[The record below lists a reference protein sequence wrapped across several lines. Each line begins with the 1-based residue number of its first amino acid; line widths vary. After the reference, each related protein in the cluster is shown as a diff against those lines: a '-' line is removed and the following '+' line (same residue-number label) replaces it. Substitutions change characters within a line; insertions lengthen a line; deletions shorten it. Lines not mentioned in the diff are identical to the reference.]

1 MDYVRYYSDVNT
13 ENNSGRS
20 FYCYGTRS
28 NFAFIDGHAEPVAYQ
43 NAGLRH
49 NNTAPSST
57 QYWLWPSYSGPKE

>member
-28 NFAFIDGHAEPVAYQ
+28 NFAFIDDH
-43 NAGLRH
+43 L
-49 NNTAPSST
+49 
-57 QYWLWPSYSGPKE
+57 